1 MNKKF
6 VKALAV
12 LSVSSI
18 LGGNIAFASESKT
31 YKNETVYVTKE
42 AGKVT
47 DQTVSVW
54 INKDG
59 KAGIKDKS
67 DLRDIKNLETD
78 EKIEPKDGFID
89 INSKDKD
96 FYYQGKTDKDLPV
109 DVEIKYELDGK
120 AIDFKDLEGK
130 SGKLKI
136 TITAHNKVKESQKS
150 GKAIYAP
157 YLVMTEMTFADDEV
171 KNIEADSAKIIKD
184 GKNQIVGGVLAPG
197 LKENFDGL
205 LDDEKLDKF
214 KDQIEIEMDVE
225 NFKPGE
231 AYVVITNEIFQE
243 GKSLKSFDDL
253 EAGLDQ
259 LTANA
264 GKLVDGS
271 GKLKE
276 GSKSLNKGI
285 SDLADGS
292 EKLSAG
298 SEKLIAGF
306 DQMSGAF
313 ASLPEKIGPMGNAIS
328 ALDEGGAN
336 LNAGL
341 NQYTGGLSEI
351 NSKVGDLMD
360 GADRLN
366 QGATDLNAG
375 IASLSEGSKALSEK
389 LSQGSEGDDLTEFVT
404 SLKALKAG
412 IDDFSENINP
422 MAESLEK
429 LNQGLKSA
437 SGSSE
442 KISKSIADLSA
453 AGENAPNTEAVI
465 SNINQNAANL
475 ENQITSLEAKNTDG
489 SLTSEIEN
497 LRAIKNGLYG
507 QSQKLGVSAKV
518 NAEIYAGL
526 KNLSGASNELTTGL
540 NKLSMGLGEMSEK
553 LNESKSDLEK
563 ASNKLGAG
571 IEKIESGLSDS
582 DLMKLGEALKQ
593 LDEGLAKVK
602 EGSDKLL
609 LGTEANKEGV
619 EKLANGLNLLDSKSA
634 DLREGSE
641 KLSGGLSEFKERS
654 KALSELGSINDKAL
668 NPMAKGLSDL
678 NKGILDL
685 RAGALKLKEGSDTYN
700 EKYEEFDSGLRRYKV
715 EGIDKLSGK
724 TGDIKE
730 IGEILDQMSN
740 LAKKNNSISGSTD
753 DIETRSRI
761 IEKIR

>member
-18 LGGNIAFASESKT
+18 LGGNIAYASATKT

-42 AGKVT
+42 ADKVK
-47 DQTVSVW
+47 DKTVSVW

-59 KAGIKDKS
+59 KVDVKDKS
-67 DLRDIKNLETD
+67 DLKDIKNLETD
-78 EKIEPKDGFID
+78 EKIETKDGFID
-89 INSKDKD
+89 INTKDKD

-120 AIDFKDLEGK
+120 AINFKDLEGK
-130 SGKLKI
+130 SGKVKI
-136 TITAHNKVKESQKS
+136 TITAHNKVKEKQKS

-157 YLVMTEMTFADDEV
+157 YLVMTEMTFADDQV
-171 KNIEADSAKIIKD
+171 KNIEADSAKIVKD
-184 GKNQIVGGVLAPG
+184 GKNQIVAGVLAPG
-197 LKENFDGL
+197 IRENFAGL

-231 AYVVITNEIFQE
+231 AYVVITNEIFQD
-243 GKSLKSFDDL
+243 GKSLESFDDL
-253 EAGLDQ
+253 ESGLDE

-313 ASLPEKIGPMGNAIS
+313 ASLPEKIGPMENAIS

-351 NSKVGDLMD
+351 NSKMGDLMD

-366 QGATDLNAG
+366 QGATKLNAG
-375 IASLSEGSKALSEK
+375 IERLSQGSKELREK
-389 LSQGSEGDDLTEFVT
+389 LSQGAGGNDLTEFAT
-404 SLKALKAG
+404 SLKALKTG
-412 IDDFSENINP
+412 IDDFNQSIDP
-422 MAESLEK
+422 MADSLDK
-429 LNQGLKSA
+429 LNMGLKSA
-437 SGSSE
+437 SESSA
-442 KISKSIADLSA
+442 KISKSLADLSL
-453 AGENAPNTEAVI
+453 AGENAPSTGAVI

-475 ENQITSLEAKNTDG
+475 ENQIASLEAKNTDG
-489 SLTSEIEN
+489 TLTSEIEN

-507 QSQKLGVSAKV
+507 ESKKLGASAKV
-518 NAEIYAGL
+518 NSEIYANL
-526 KNLSGASNELTTGL
+526 KNLSGVSNELTSGL
-540 NKLSMGLGEMSEK
+540 DKLSLGLGEMGER
-553 LNESKSDLEK
+553 LDGSKDDLEE
-563 ASNKLGAG
+563 ASVKLGAG

-582 DLMKLGEALKQ
+582 DLMKLGEALSQ
-593 LDEGLAKVK
+593 LDEGLDKLK
-602 EGSDKLL
+602 EGSENLVA
-609 LGTEANKEGV
+609 GTQANKEGV
-619 EKLANGLNLLDSKSA
+619 EKLVNGLNLLDSKSA

-715 EGIDKLSGK
+715 EGIDKLAGK

-730 IGEILDQMSN
+730 IGEILDQMSK

>member
-12 LSVSSI
+12 LSLGSI
-18 LGGNIAFASESKT
+18 LGGNIAFASEAKT

-59 KAGIKDKS
+59 KADIKDKS
-67 DLRDIKNLETD
+67 DLKEIKNLETD
-78 EKIEPKDGFID
+78 EKIEAKDGFID

-120 AIDFKDLEGK
+120 LIDFKDLEGK
-130 SGKLKI
+130 SGKVKI
-136 TITAHNKVKESQKS
+136 TITAHNKVKESLKP

-184 GKNQIVGGVLAPG
+184 GKNQIVAGVLAPG
-197 LKENFDGL
+197 LRENFAGL

-214 KDQIEIEMDVE
+214 KDQIEIEMEVE
-225 NFKPGE
+225 NFKPSE
-231 AYVVITNEIFQE
+231 AYVVITNEIFQDVKNL
-243 GKSLKSFDDL
+243 GSFDDL
-253 EAGLDQ
+253 EGGLDE

-264 GKLVDGS
+264 AKLVDGS
-271 GKLKE
+271 DKLKE
-276 GSKSLNKGI
+276 GSKSLNNGI
-285 SDLADGS
+285 SNLADGS

-313 ASLPEKIGPMGNAIS
+313 ASLPEKIGPMENAIS
-328 ALDEGGAN
+328 ALDGGGAN
-336 LNAGL
+336 LKTGL

-351 NSKVGDLMD
+351 NSKMGDLMD

-366 QGATDLNAG
+366 QGASELNAG
-375 IASLSEGSKALSEK
+375 IERLSQGSKELREK
-389 LSQGSEGDDLTEFVT
+389 LSQDAEGNDLREFAT
-404 SLKALKAG
+404 SLKALRTG
-412 IDDFSENINP
+412 IDDFSQSIKP
-422 MAESLEK
+422 MTESIDR
-429 LNQGLKSA
+429 LNMGLKSA
-437 SGSSE
+437 KESSE
-442 KISKSIADLSA
+442 KISKSLGDLSA
-453 AGENAPNTEAVI
+453 ALENTPNTEAVI
-465 SNINQNAANL
+465 SNINQNAASL
-475 ENQITSLEAKNTDG
+475 ENQIASLEAKNTDG
-489 SLTSEIEN
+489 SLTSEIES
-497 LRAIKNGLYG
+497 LRAIKDELYG
-507 QSQKLGVSAKV
+507 QSQKLATSAKV
-518 NAEIYAGL
+518 NAEIYSGL
-526 KNLSGASNELTTGL
+526 KKLSGASNELTSDL
-540 NKLSMGLGEMSEK
+540 NKLSLGLGEMSEK
-553 LNESKSDLEK
+553 IGGSKDDLEE
-563 ASNKLGAG
+563 ASVKLGAG

-582 DLMKLGEALKQ
+582 DLMKLGKTLSQ
-593 LDEGLAKVK
+593 LDEGLDKLK
-602 EGSDKLL
+602 EGSENLL
-609 LGTEANKEGV
+609 AGTQANKEGV
-619 EKLANGLNLLDSKSA
+619 EKLGAGLNLLDSKSA
-634 DLREGSE
+634 DLKEGSE
-641 KLSGGLSEFKERS
+641 KLSLGLNEFKERS

-700 EKYEEFDSGLRRYKV
+700 KKYEEFDSGLRRYKA
-715 EGIDKLSGK
+715 EGIDKIANK

-730 IGEILDQMSN
+730 VGEILDQMSN

>member
-18 LGGNIAFASESKT
+18 LGGNIAFASEAKT

-59 KAGIKDKS
+59 KKEIKDKS
-67 DLRDIKNLETD
+67 DLKEIKNLETD
-78 EKIEPKDGFID
+78 EKIEAKDGFID

-109 DVEIKYELDGK
+109 DVQIRYELDGK
-120 AIDFKDLEGK
+120 AINFKDLEGK
-130 SGKLKI
+130 SGKLKV
-136 TITAHNKVKESQKS
+136 TIIAHNKVKESLKS

-157 YLVMTEMTFADDEV
+157 YLVMTEMTFADDQV
-171 KNIEADSAKIIKD
+171 KNIEAVSAKIVKD
-184 GKNQIVGGVLAPG
+184 GKNQIVVGVLAPG
-197 LKENFDGL
+197 LRENFAGL
-205 LDDEKLDKF
+205 LGDEKLDKF
-214 KDQIEIEMDVE
+214 KDQIEIVMDVE

-231 AYVVITNEIFQE
+231 AYVVITNEIFQD
-243 GKSLKSFDDL
+243 GKSLGSFDDL
-253 EAGLDQ
+253 EGGLDE

-271 GKLKE
+271 EKLKD

-285 SDLADGS
+285 STLADES

-313 ASLPEKIGPMGNAIS
+313 ASLPEKIGPMETAIS
-328 ALDEGGAN
+328 ALDKGGAN
-336 LNAGL
+336 LNQGL
-341 NQYTGGLSEI
+341 NQYTGGISEI
-351 NSKVGDLMD
+351 NSKMGDLMD

-366 QGATDLNAG
+366 QGAINLNTG
-375 IASLSEGSKALSEK
+375 IER
-389 LSQGSEGDDLTEFVT
+389 LSQGSKELRDKLSQDAGGSDLREFAT

-412 IDDFSENINP
+412 IDDFSGNISP
-422 MAESLEK
+422 MAEFLER

-437 SGSSE
+437 SDSSE
-442 KISKSIADLSA
+442 KISKSLAELSV
-453 AGENAPNTEAVI
+453 AGENSPNTEEVI
-465 SNINQNAANL
+465 SNINKNAAGL
-475 ENQITSLEAKNTDG
+475 ENQIASLEAKNTDG
-489 SLTSEIEN
+489 SFTSEIEN
-497 LRAIKNGLYG
+497 LRAIKNELYG
-507 QSQKLGVSAKV
+507 QSQKLGASAKV

-526 KNLSGASNELTTGL
+526 KNLSGASNELTSGL
-540 NKLSMGLGEMSEK
+540 NKLSLGLGEMSEK
-553 LNESKSDLEK
+553 LGGSKDGLEE
-563 ASNKLGAG
+563 ASVKLGAG
-571 IEKIESGLSDS
+571 IEKVESGLSDS
-582 DLMKLGEALKQ
+582 DLMKLGKALSQ
-593 LDEGLAKVK
+593 LDEGLDKLK
-602 EGSDKLL
+602 EGSENLVA
-609 LGTEANKEGV
+609 GTEANKEGV
-619 EKLANGLNLLDSKSA
+619 KKLGAGLNLLDSKSA

-654 KALSELGSINDKAL
+654 KALSELGSVNDKAL

-678 NKGILDL
+678 NKGILNL
-685 RAGALKLKEGSDTYN
+685 RAGALKLQEGSNTYN
-700 EKYEEFDSGLRRYKV
+700 EKYEEFDSGLRRYKA
-715 EGIDKLSGK
+715 EGIDKLAGK

>member
-18 LGGNIAFASESKT
+18 LGGNIAYASATKT

-42 AGKVT
+42 ADKVK
-47 DQTVSVW
+47 DKTVSVW

-59 KAGIKDKS
+59 KVDVKDKS
-67 DLRDIKNLETD
+67 DLKDIKNLETD
-78 EKIEPKDGFID
+78 EKIETKDGFID

-120 AIDFKDLEGK
+120 AINFKDLEGK
-130 SGKLKI
+130 SGKVKI
-136 TITAHNKVKESQKS
+136 TITAHNKVKEKQKS

-157 YLVMTEMTFADDEV
+157 YLVMTEMTFADDQV
-171 KNIEADSAKIIKD
+171 KNIEADSAKIVKD
-184 GKNQIVGGVLAPG
+184 GKNQIVAGVLAPG
-197 LKENFDGL
+197 LRENFAGL

-231 AYVVITNEIFQE
+231 AYVVITNEIFLD
-243 GKSLKSFDDL
+243 GKSLGSFDDL
-253 EAGLDQ
+253 ESGLDE

-313 ASLPEKIGPMGNAIS
+313 ASLPEKIGPMENAIS

-351 NSKVGDLMD
+351 NSKMGDLMD

-366 QGATDLNAG
+366 QGATKLNAG
-375 IASLSEGSKALSEK
+375 IERLRQGSKELREK
-389 LSQGSEGDDLTEFVT
+389 LSQGAGGNDLTEFAT
-404 SLKALKAG
+404 SLKALKTG
-412 IDDFSENINP
+412 IDDFNQSIDP
-422 MAESLEK
+422 MADSLDK
-429 LNQGLKSA
+429 LNMGLKSA
-437 SGSSE
+437 SESSA
-442 KISKSIADLSA
+442 KISKSLADLSL
-453 AGENAPNTEAVI
+453 AGENAPSTGAVI

-475 ENQITSLEAKNTDG
+475 ENQIASLEAKNTDG
-489 SLTSEIEN
+489 TLTSEIEN

-507 QSQKLGVSAKV
+507 ESKKLGASAKV
-518 NAEIYAGL
+518 NSEIYANL
-526 KNLSGASNELTTGL
+526 KNLSGVSNELTSGL
-540 NKLSMGLGEMSEK
+540 DKLSLGLGEMGER
-553 LNESKSDLEK
+553 LDGSKDDLEE
-563 ASNKLGAG
+563 ASVKLGAG

-582 DLMKLGEALKQ
+582 DLMKLGEALSQ
-593 LDEGLAKVK
+593 LDGGLDKLK
-602 EGSDKLL
+602 EGSENLVA
-609 LGTEANKEGV
+609 GTQANKEGV
-619 EKLANGLNLLDSKSA
+619 EKLVNGLNLLDSKSA

-700 EKYEEFDSGLRRYKV
+700 EKYEEFDSGLRRYKE
-715 EGIDKLSGK
+715 EGIDKLAGK

-730 IGEILDQMSN
+730 IGEILDQMSK

>member
-18 LGGNIAFASESKT
+18 LAGNITYASEVKT

-59 KAGIKDKS
+59 KKEIKDKS
-67 DLRDIKNLETD
+67 DLKDIKNLETD
-78 EKIEPKDGFID
+78 EKIEAKDGFID

-109 DVEIKYELDGK
+109 DVEIRYELDGK
-120 AIDFKDLEGK
+120 AINFKDLEGK
-130 SGKLKI
+130 SGKLKV

-171 KNIEADSAKIIKD
+171 KNIEADSAKIVKD
-184 GKNQIVGGVLAPG
+184 GKNQIVAGVFAPG
-197 LKENFDGL
+197 LKENFAGL

-243 GKSLKSFDDL
+243 GKSLKSFDNL
-253 EAGLDQ
+253 EAGLDE

-306 DQMSGAF
+306 DQMSGVF
-313 ASLPEKIGPMGNAIS
+313 GSLPEKIGPMENAIS

-341 NQYTGGLSEI
+341 NQYTGGISEI
-351 NSKVGDLMD
+351 NSKMGDLMD
-360 GADRLN
+360 GTDRLN
-366 QGATDLNAG
+366 QGATELNAG
-375 IASLSEGSKALSEK
+375 IERLSQGSKELREK
-389 LSQGSEGDDLTEFVT
+389 LSQGAGGNDLTEFAT
-404 SLKALKAG
+404 SLKSLRTG
-412 IDDFSENINP
+412 IDDFSGSITP
-422 MAESLEK
+422 MAESLYK
-429 LNQGLKSA
+429 LNMGLKSA
-437 SGSSE
+437 NNSTD
-442 KISKSIADLSA
+442 KISKSLADLSA

-465 SNINQNAANL
+465 SNINQNASNL
-475 ENQITSLEAKNTDG
+475 ENQIASLEAKNTDG

-497 LRAIKNGLYG
+497 LRAIKNDLYG
-507 QSQKLGVSAKV
+507 ESQKLGASAKV
-518 NAEIYAGL
+518 NSEIYASL
-526 KNLSGASNELTTGL
+526 KSLSGASYELSAGL
-540 NKLSMGLGEMSEK
+540 NKLSLGLGEMSEK

-582 DLMKLGEALKQ
+582 DLMKLGEALNQ
-593 LDEGLAKVK
+593 LDEGLDKVK
-602 EGSDKLL
+602 EGSQGLVA
-609 LGTEANKEGV
+609 GTQANKDGV
-619 EKLANGLNLLDSKSA
+619 EKLAGALNLLDAKSA
-634 DLREGSE
+634 VLKEGSE

-668 NPMAKGLSDL
+668 NPMSKGLADL
-678 NKGILDL
+678 NKGLIDL
-685 RAGALKLKEGSDTYN
+685 RTGALKLKAGSDSYN

-715 EGIDKLSGK
+715 EGIDKLADK

-730 IGEILDQMSN
+730 IGEILNRMSI

>member
-31 YKNETVYVTKE
+31 YKNETVYVNKE

-59 KAGIKDKS
+59 KADIKDKS
-67 DLRDIKNLETD
+67 DLKNIKNLETD

-89 INSKDKD
+89 INTKNKD

-109 DVEIKYELDGK
+109 DVQIKYELDGK

-136 TITAHNKVKESQKS
+136 TITAHNKVKESLKT

-184 GKNQIVGGVLAPG
+184 GKNQIVAGLLVPG
-197 LKENFDGL
+197 LRENFDGI
-205 LDDEKLDKF
+205 LDKDKLDKF
-214 KDQIEIEMDVE
+214 KDQIEIEIDVE
-225 NFKPGE
+225 NFKPSE
-231 AYVVITNEIFQE
+231 AYVVITNEIFQDE
-243 GKSLKSFDDL
+243 KTLTSFEDL
-253 EAGLDQ
+253 DNGINE

-271 GKLKE
+271 EKLKE

-292 EKLSAG
+292 EKLSDG
-298 SEKLIAGF
+298 SLKLMAGF

-313 ASLPEKIGPMGNAIS
+313 ASLPEKIGPMENAIS
-328 ALDEGGAN
+328 ALNEGGAN

-351 NSKVGDLMD
+351 NSKMGDLMD

-366 QGATDLNAG
+366 QGAAELNTG
-375 IASLSEGSKALSEK
+375 IARLNEASEAISEK
-389 LSQGSEGDDLTEFVT
+389 LSQESEGNDLTEFAS

-437 SGSSE
+437 SDSSE
-442 KISKSIADLSA
+442 KISKSLADLSA
-453 AGENAPNTEAVI
+453 AVENAPNTEAVI

-475 ENQITSLEAKNTDG
+475 EDQISSLEAKNTDG

-497 LRAIKNGLYG
+497 LRAIKNELYG
-507 QSQKLGVSAKV
+507 ESQKLGISAKV
-518 NAEIYAGL
+518 NAEIYANL
-526 KNLSGASNELTTGL
+526 NKLSGASNELTAGL
-540 NKLSMGLGEMSEK
+540 NNLSLGLGEMCEK
-553 LNESKSDLEK
+553 LASSKDDLKK
-563 ASNKLGAG
+563 ASEALAAG
-571 IEKIESGLSDS
+571 IEKIEIGLSDS

-609 LGTEANKEGV
+609 LGTQANKEGV
-619 EKLANGLNLLDSKSA
+619 EKLAGGLNLLDSKSA

-641 KLSGGLSEFKERS
+641 QLSGGLSEFKERS

-685 RAGALKLKEGSDTYN
+685 RAGALKLKDGSDTYN
-700 EKYEEFDSGLRRYKV
+700 DKYEEFDSGLRRYKA
-715 EGIDKLSGK
+715 EGIDKLANK

-730 IGEILDQMSN
+730 IEEILDQMSN

>member
-18 LGGNIAFASESKT
+18 LGGNIAYASEAKT

-42 AGKVT
+42 ADKVK
-47 DQTVSVW
+47 DKTVSVW

-59 KAGIKDKS
+59 KTDVKDKS
-67 DLRDIKNLETD
+67 DLKDIKNLETD
-78 EKIEPKDGFID
+78 EKIEAKDGFID
-89 INSKDKD
+89 INSKYKD

-120 AIDFKDLEGK
+120 AINFKDLEGK
-130 SGKLKI
+130 SGKVKI
-136 TITAHNKVKESQKS
+136 TITAHNKVKEKQKS
-150 GKAIYAP
+150 GKMIYSP

-171 KNIEADSAKIIKD
+171 KNIEADSAKIVKD
-184 GKNQIVGGVLAPG
+184 GKNQIVAGVLAPG
-197 LKENFDGL
+197 LRENFAGL

-225 NFKPGE
+225 NFKPSE
-231 AYVVITNEIFQE
+231 AYVVITNEIFQD
-243 GKSLKSFDDL
+243 GKSLGSFDDL
-253 EAGLDQ
+253 ESGLDE
-259 LTANA
+259 LTTNA

-276 GSKSLNKGI
+276 GSKRLNKGI

-298 SEKLIAGF
+298 SEKLMAGF

-313 ASLPEKIGPMGNAIS
+313 ASLPEKIVPMENAIS

-351 NSKVGDLMD
+351 NSKMGDLMD

-366 QGATDLNAG
+366 QGSTELNAG
-375 IASLSEGSKALSEK
+375 IERLSQGSKELREK
-389 LSQGSEGDDLTEFVT
+389 LSQGAGGNDLTEFAT
-404 SLKALKAG
+404 SLKALKTG
-412 IDDFSENINP
+412 IDDFSQSIDP
-422 MAESLEK
+422 MADSLDK
-429 LNQGLKSA
+429 LNMGLKSA
-437 SGSSE
+437 SESSA
-442 KISKSIADLSA
+442 KISKSLADLSL
-453 AGENAPNTEAVI
+453 AGENAPSTGAVI

-475 ENQITSLEAKNTDG
+475 ENQIASLEAKNTDG
-489 SLTSEIEN
+489 ALTSEIEN

-507 QSQKLGVSAKV
+507 QSQKLGASAKV
-518 NAEIYAGL
+518 NAEIYASL
-526 KNLSGASNELTTGL
+526 KNLSGASNELTSGL
-540 NKLSMGLGEMSEK
+540 NKLSLGLGEMSEK
-553 LNESKSDLEK
+553 LDGSKDDLEE
-563 ASNKLGAG
+563 ASFKLGAG

-582 DLMKLGEALKQ
+582 DLMKLGEALNQ
-593 LDEGLAKVK
+593 FDAGLDKVK
-602 EGSDKLL
+602 EGSQNLVA
-609 LGTEANKEGV
+609 GTQANKEGV
-619 EKLANGLNLLDSKSA
+619 EKLVNGLNLLDSKSA
-634 DLREGSE
+634 YLKEGSE

-654 KALSELGSINDKAL
+654 KALRNLGSINDKAL

-700 EKYEEFDSGLRRYKV
+700 EKYEEFDSGLRRYKA
-715 EGIDKLSGK
+715 EGIDKLAGK

-730 IGEILDQMSN
+730 IGEILDQMSK